1 MNEENVLNKIKKLL
15 TMASRSENEGES
27 QNAMLMA
34 QKLMAKHGI
43 EQSEAERF
51 NQKPVKEVI
60 DLSIEKQIRIIW
72 WKKQLAAVVSDNF
85 RCKVYHYSH
94 QNYDETNDRVRYEV
108 TLRFIGLK
116 EDIQIA
122 QSVYAYAVAEIQYS
136 ADRYMK
142 IMRQKFRITPKGLR
156 NDYLRGFITGLRQK
170 FKDQVAENNWQLIVV
185 PDDAV
190 IERVESLGLRR
201 GVQSRIGTAKSSGA
215 YDQGQNDG
223 YNCNLDQ
230 QKLTG

>member
-51 NQKPVKEVI
+51 NKKPVKEVL
-60 DLSIEKQIRIIW
+60 DLSVEKQTRLIW
-72 WKKQLAAVVSDNF
+72 WKKHLSSIVSNNF
-85 RCKVYHYSH
+85 RCKVYLDRNRY
-94 QNYDETNDRVRYEV
+94 YDEANDRVRNEV
-108 TLRFIGLK
+108 LLRFIGLK

-122 QSVYAYAVAEIQYS
+122 QSVYAYAVEEIQYS
-136 ADRYMK
+136 ADRYIK
-142 IMRQKFRITPKGLR
+142 IMRKKLRCTPKGLR
-156 NDYLRGFITGLRQK
+156 NDYLRGFITGLNQK
-170 FKDQVAENNWQLIVV
+170 FIDQVAENNWQLIVV

-190 IERVESLGLRR
+190 IERVESLYLRKSA
-201 GVQSRIGTAKSSGA
+201 QPRIGTAQSSGA

-230 QKLTG
+230 QKLTD